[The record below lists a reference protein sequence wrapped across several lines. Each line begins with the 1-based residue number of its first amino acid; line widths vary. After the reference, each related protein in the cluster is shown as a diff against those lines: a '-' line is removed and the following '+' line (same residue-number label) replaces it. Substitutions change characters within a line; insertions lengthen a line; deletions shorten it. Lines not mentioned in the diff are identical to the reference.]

1 MLTIKTLNFITFLFF
16 ISNCEMSVEALFLG
30 GEVIPFDDFVPENF
44 DDLNHGV
51 YSEMVSTIIGGAL
64 KQSPCTCSSLV

>member
-1 MLTIKTLNFITFLFF
+1 
-16 ISNCEMSVEALFLG
+16 MSVEALFLG

-64 KQSPCTCSSLV
+64 KQSPCTCSSFKSFLVISDNIPCTY